1 MEPCIHGCP
10 PFPLPSHAHCPSHSI
25 SSHFHP
31 PCLPHSFLPTSTT
44 HLTSYMHGHCPY
56 SIMPIFPF
64 LPRSHL
70 SRLLLLIFLTTL
82 LSLNFPILISFL
94 TTFSLSTPHHIPISF
109 QMPFKPI
116 PFNISLIHFFHSLPC
131 VSFSHSSSCMHGH
144 LTYPFPS
151 LNTYLGSF
159 PSFLSRT

>member
-31 PCLPHSFLPTSTT
+31 PCLPHSFLPTPFKLTPSTT
-44 HLTSYMHGHCPY
+44 HLTSYMHGHPCPY

-131 VSFSHSSSCMHGH
+131 AF
-144 LTYPFPS
+144 PFPVHPHACMAI
-151 LNTYLGSF
+151 LHTHF
-159 PSFLSRT
+159 PH